1 MSTSLLITLKNYL
14 LHITGSMWNVYF
26 PLLMLA
32 VFIFIAAFVI
42 WIKGR
47 EESKINADNKAKQR
61 TTTRKILSSIYLSGV
76 FTLFVFLVTI
86 ITLLKFTSFFGL
98 TNSQFGVI
106 VGFVLICVITF
117 IAYFRLCKKTVNRE
131 ISIIDVPISKDFMNK
146 RVKHLKTMLSL
157 KLWFFLIVGL
167 PFFMIFISTSRTN
180 LVSIV
185 LDNSGS
191 MDTYLPYG
199 VNSLKTVLAKTPSK
213 SQYVFT
219 TLNLIKPNVIK
230 DTTVIQYFNTIINT
244 KNPGSLPTITEI
256 YSNSQGLINAFSQV
270 GVDAGGSP
278 ILQGIWQNYL
288 EARNLSNSYSSKKMI
303 VISDG
308 MDNLYA
314 YSKEPGQYWDNKDIF
329 QQKGQLDQSP
339 YEFFDGGIY
348 CINLGGELSENL
360 WGDCV
365 GSVTFFDG
373 TNQQS
378 YFDALVDILP
388 EMFFD
393 WVLIYILA
401 GWLIITFLALAI
413 VKSTVK

>member
-1 MSTSLLITLKNYL
+1 MSTSFLITLKNYL
-14 LHITGSMWNVYF
+14 VHITGSMWNLYF

-32 VFIFIAAFVI
+32 VFIILAAFVI

-47 EESKINADNKAKQR
+47 EELKINADDEAKHGS
-61 TTTRKILSSIYLSGV
+61 TTRKILSSIYLSGV
-76 FTLFVFLVTI
+76 FTLFIFLVTI
-86 ITLLKFTSFFGL
+86 IALLKFTSFFGL
-98 TNSQFGVI
+98 NICQFGVI
-106 VGFVLICVITF
+106 VGFVLICVIIF
-117 IAYFRLCKKTVNRE
+117 IAYFRLCSKTRNRE
-131 ISIIDVPISKDFMNK
+131 IAIVNVPISKDFMNK

-157 KLWFFLIVGL
+157 KLWYFLIVGL

-191 MDTYLPYG
+191 MDSYLPYG
-199 VNSLKTVLAKTPSK
+199 INSLKTVLAKTPSK

-219 TLNLIKPNVIK
+219 TLNLTRQDVIT
-230 DTTVIQYFNTIINT
+230 DSTVNQYFNTIINT
-244 KNPGSLPTITEI
+244 NNPSSLPTVTEI

-270 GVDAGGSP
+270 GGDAGGSA

-288 EARNLSNSYSSKKMI
+288 EARNLANTFSSKKLI

-329 QQKGQLDQSP
+329 QQKGHLDLSP

-348 CINLGGELSENL
+348 CINLGGEFSENL